1 MTDNPLRIDL
11 LVEPLRPHGGEID
24 VPAGPGLG
32 IELNE
37 ETIARFRIDG

>member
-1 MTDNPLRIDL
+1 VTDNPLRTDL

-24 VPAGPGLG
+24 V

-37 ETIARFRIDG
+37 ETIARFRIDD